1 MEEGADRWCIC
12 SGLAVYR
19 CCCGTRLYHVARRI
33 WYHSLQILT
42 IKHVADRPLDTRR
55 GHTNLLREN
64 TKVVM
69 WCLIE
74 TSAALIGCCLPV
86 LRPIFSDTWISRL
99 LSRLRDRTSQIFP
112 SPGPSERGLEEGIAF
127 QSIGG
132 TDLRVPSKRDSMSR
146 KDSKMSTN
154 VESHEADEMNQYP
167 NSIEILDV
175 SSKEISISKNL
186 DVD

>member
-1 MEEGADRWCIC
+1 MAG
-12 SGLAVYR
+12 
-19 CCCGTRLYHVARRI
+19 RI
-33 WYHSLQILT
+33 WYLALPELGEHL
-42 IKHVADRPLDTRR
+42 ADNSLDTKR

-74 TSAALIGCCLPV
+74 VSAALIGCCLPV

-99 LSRLRDRTSQIFP
+99 LSKLLDRTSQIFP
-112 SPGPSERGLEEGIAF
+112 SSDPSERELEEGMAF

-132 TDLRVPSKRDSMSR
+132 TDFRVRSKRNSMSR

-154 VESHEADEMNQYP
+154 VESYEVDEAHEDLKPATTYAA
-167 NSIEILDV
+167 
-175 SSKEISISKNL
+175 SKEISLSKDI
-186 DVD
+186 DVE